1 MSKGEKITVILMLTV
16 IIIYIVIGVYNTK
29 IDELNN
35 DSDTSGEYL
44 NSGDNLETDDKMY
57 YKLSSGDN
65 EIILEGFSEGIITV
79 TTYKFENDKL
89 VSIILTEEVTSGDD
103 QVIENIYDYMKT
115 DEDMAMVYSEIEKNG
130 NIITAVLREEYV
142 DSYGDSDK
150 KEVYNKLKTALELSE
165 G

>member
-1 MSKGEKITVILMLTV
+1 MSKGEKVTVILMLTV
-16 IIIYIVIGVYNTK
+16 IAIYIVIGVYNTK

-35 DSDTSGEYL
+35 DIDMSGDYL
-44 NSGDNLETDDKMY
+44 NSGDDSENDDKMY

-89 VSIILTEEVTSGDD
+89 VNIILTEEVTSGDN
-103 QVIENIYDYMKT
+103 QIIENMYEYMKT
-115 DEDMAMVYSEIEKNG
+115 DEDMAMVYSKIEKNG
-130 NIITAVLREEYV
+130 NVITAVLREEYV
-142 DSYGDSDK
+142 DSYGDSNK
-150 KEVYNKLKTALELSE
+150 EEVYNKLKTALELSE